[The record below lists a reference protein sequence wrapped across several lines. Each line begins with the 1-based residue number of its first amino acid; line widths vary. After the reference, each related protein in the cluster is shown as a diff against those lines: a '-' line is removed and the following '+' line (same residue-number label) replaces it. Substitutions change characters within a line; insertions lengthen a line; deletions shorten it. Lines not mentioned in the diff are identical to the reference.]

1 MGASV
6 MSRLEELARVVT
18 APNDSEETLVELAP
32 EAEIIFTCYAPITAR
47 VITVAERLRG
57 IVKYGVGID
66 SIDTETAARRAI
78 PVINCP
84 DYGTETVADH
94 AFALMI
100 ALARKLTAIDRAM
113 REDGWLW
120 PEPEFRGVDLAGK
133 TLGLIGLGRIGKAM
147 ARRAAGFGMK
157 LLAYDPYVT
166 QAIDEWQD
174 LDFVKLEDLLPRAD
188 FVSLHCVLTPETRHL
203 IGLEELR
210 LMRDSAFLINVSRGA
225 LVDAEDLVG
234 ALGTGEIAGAGLD
247 VYPEEPLTRENPLF
261 ALENVILTPH
271 LAFYTKEA
279 YERLEKDC
287 LRKIERLL

>member
-1 MGASV
+1 
-6 MSRLEELARVVT
+6 
-18 APNDSEETLVELAP
+18 
-32 EAEIIFTCYAPITAR
+32 
-47 VITVAERLRG
+47 
-57 IVKYGVGID
+57 
-66 SIDTETAARRAI
+66 
-78 PVINCP
+78 
-84 DYGTETVADH
+84 
-94 AFALMI
+94 
-100 ALARKLTAIDRAM
+100 
-113 REDGWLW
+113 
-120 PEPEFRGVDLAGK
+120 
-133 TLGLIGLGRIGKAM
+133 
-147 ARRAAGFGMK
+147 MK

-247 VYPEEPLTRENPLF
+247 VYAEEPLTRENPLF